1 MTVVTHAYRRCKTSE
16 ANERTNGKRSGGREK
31 EKEEQKDDEVWERFG
46 NAEPSSKRQTS
57 WKGTPNP
64 TTPTDSVIMD
74 GYASTHH
81 QNTRETWP

>member
-1 MTVVTHAYRRCKTSE
+1 MQTSE

-46 NAEPSSKRQTS
+46 NAESFSKRPTS

-74 GYASTHH
+74 GDGCASTHH
-81 QNTRETWP
+81 QNDRENKTPWP